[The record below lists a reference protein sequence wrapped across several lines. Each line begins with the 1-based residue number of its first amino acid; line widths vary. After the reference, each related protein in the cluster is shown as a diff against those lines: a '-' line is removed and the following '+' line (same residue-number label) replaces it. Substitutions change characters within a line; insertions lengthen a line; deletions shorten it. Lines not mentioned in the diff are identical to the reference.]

1 MAKPAKV
8 KIRVS
13 TQPVVVMEAEVARK
27 IRQHARTSMKA
38 EVCGVLIGN
47 TEHER
52 MTVEA
57 CIAGINAA
65 QGGAHVTFTQDTWEH
80 IYKIKDKE
88 YPGPQDCRLV
98 PLASRIRRVPLR
110 ARSFHPAELL
120 LQSAA
125 GRLGLRSAY

>member
-1 MAKPAKV
+1 MAKTAKV
-8 KIRVS
+8 KVRVS

-57 CIAGINAA
+57 CISGIQCRAGRRSRYLHA
-65 QGGAHVTFTQDTWEH
+65 GYLGAHLQD
-80 IYKIKDKE
+80 
-88 YPGPQDCRLV
+88 
-98 PLASRIRRVPLR
+98 
-110 ARSFHPAELL
+110 
-120 LQSAA
+120 
-125 GRLGLRSAY
+125 